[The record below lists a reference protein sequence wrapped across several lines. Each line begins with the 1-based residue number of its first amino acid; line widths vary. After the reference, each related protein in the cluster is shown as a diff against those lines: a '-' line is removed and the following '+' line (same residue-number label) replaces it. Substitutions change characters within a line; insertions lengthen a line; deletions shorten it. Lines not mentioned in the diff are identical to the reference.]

1 MKSRS
6 LTNESITRIATMMC
20 NQTISDKVKSMG
32 KEGKTYQIYT
42 IGDDGIMVLG
52 ETKSKFWNRLI
63 GCEFKLPFEAFS
75 IAVWDALVDLSTGK
89 NQEAILNG
97 LSREIVIQAQREKKY
112 DWIVRRLGDCY
123 DHVCNLVEGNQPL
136 EGGPG
141 KSGQNGGPT
150 ILTGGS
156 NNVDVNVNF
165 DGHRRTFRF
174 PDSMGAADLV
184 VEIGVTG
191 VHAEKR

>member
-6 LTNESITRIATMMC
+6 LTNDSIIRISKMMC
-20 NQTISDKVKSMG
+20 NQTIADKVKSMG
-32 KEGKTYQIYT
+32 KEGKSYEIYT
-42 IGDDGIMVLG
+42 VGNDGIVILG
-52 ETKSKFWNRLI
+52 ETKYKFWNRLI

-75 IAVWDALVDLSTGK
+75 TAVWDALVDLSTGK
-89 NQEAILNG
+89 NQEAIMHG
-97 LSREIVIQAQREKKY
+97 LSKEIMLQAQREKKY
-112 DWIVRRLGDCY
+112 DWIVRRLEDCF

-141 KSGQNGGPT
+141 KTGQNGPAT
-150 ILTGGS
+150 ILTSGQP
-156 NNVDVNVNF
+156 VDVNVNF

-191 VHAEKR
+191 VHAERR